1 MKFAVD
7 EINNS
12 SSLLPCTRLGYEIY
26 DICNTPVVAVQGAL
40 RFLSERN
47 GSTLQVLCNYMN
59 YSTRVIAV
67 IGPSTSEM
75 VVSTGKLF
83 SYFYLPQISFE
94 VSSEK
99 FNDKATFRSF
109 FRTVPS
115 DFLFAQ
121 GIVKLMKEFQWNW
134 IALVGSSDDYGIQGT
149 LEFANQAFKNS
160 ICIAYQAYI
169 PKDTNYSAINGSL
182 HEIISGIKQSKVNV
196 TVMITSLHETQI
208 FLNNA
213 IQCQLRM
220 VWIAS
225 TSWSLSQTIH
235 QLPGI
240 ENIGTFI
247 GFAVKSNILP
257 GFDDYV
263 RNQLSLIQQGSL
275 LRNATSPKQNIGQ
288 QVLSEVPD
296 LQEKCNECTLLS
308 PENITEILSADSLNL
323 AYRVYVAVYSI
334 GNALHYILNGSDSNC
349 SNSTSKIFPHQLL
362 KKIQTQSFNL
372 NGESFSFDPYGNP
385 NTGYD
390 IVTWRFSGRSSYL
403 IVGDFQQQLNIRRS
417 MIGWYSTKIPKSTCS
432 RECSA
437 GQIKIT
443 EGFHTCCFE
452 CLTCPEGT
460 YANASECSPCPP
472 GEWSKAG
479 SKTCQFPTFHFL
491 TWGNYYVIGIL
502 ILMAV
507 IMFLIFGVALLLLK
521 YQNTPIVSVTGRSMC
536 GVIMLGL
543 VCICLS
549 IFFYIGQ
556 PNELM
561 CHLQQPFLSISFT
574 VFLGPIVVKS
584 IKLVVFPSDKSC
596 LHWLLN
602 RGCWIIISC
611 SFLGQLLLCALYIFS
626 AAPFSVASIEV
637 EAMEIYLS
645 CQYEPV
651 LQFSLMFG
659 YNGLLVLVSFVCSF
673 MAETPINQY
682 NSARDITFSMLTMI
696 LAWIIFIPTYVS
708 TPAAYKPL
716 IQMVFI
722 LGSCLGIL
730 AALFFPKCYI
740 VLYRKELNINEYFGI
755 CNEKNNFENNAK

>member
-1 MKFAVD
+1 MQGLASLKDMSYFVVLTAFLYISYYTTRTLGESHGSIQSTFFTTPGEFKIGGLFSVHERVKLIENKRKNEISVCQSVNLYEFTGLLAMKFAVD

-26 DICNTPVVAVQGAL
+26 DICSTPVVAVQGAL

-115 DFLFAQ
+115 DFLFAK

-169 PKDTNYSAINGSL
+169 PKDTNDSAINRSL
-182 HEIISGIKQSKVNV
+182 HEIILGIKQSKVNV

-213 IQCQLRM
+213 IECQLKM

-225 TSWSLSQTIH
+225 TSWSLSQTIQ

-240 ENIGTFI
+240 QNIGTFI

-263 RNQLSLIQQGSL
+263 HNQLSLIQQGSL

-296 LQEKCNECTLLS
+296 LQEKCNLLS
-308 PENITEILSADSLNL
+308 PENITEILAADSLNL

-349 SNSTSKIFPHQLL
+349 SNSASKIFPHQLL

-390 IVTWRFSGRSSYL
+390 IVTWRFSGRSSFL

-417 MIGWYSTKIPKSTCS
+417 MIGWYSTKIPQSTCS

-460 YANASECSPCPP
+460 FVNAS
-472 GEWSKAG
+472 
-479 SKTCQFPTFHFL
+479 
-491 TWGNYYVIGIL
+491 
-502 ILMAV
+502 
-507 IMFLIFGVALLLLK
+507 
-521 YQNTPIVSVTGRSMC
+521 
-536 GVIMLGL
+536 
-543 VCICLS
+543 
-549 IFFYIGQ
+549 
-556 PNELM
+556 
-561 CHLQQPFLSISFT
+561 
-574 VFLGPIVVKS
+574 
-584 IKLVVFPSDKSC
+584 
-596 LHWLLN
+596 
-602 RGCWIIISC
+602 
-611 SFLGQLLLCALYIFS
+611 GQLLLCALYIFS

-659 YNGLLVLVSFVCSF
+659 YNGLLVLVSFLCSF

-682 NSARDITFSMLTMI
+682 NSARDITFAMLTMI

-740 VLYRKELNINEYFGI
+740 VLYKKELNINEYFGI
-755 CNEKNNFENNAK
+755 CDEKNNFENNVK